1 MEMIAGRWAEEMEA
15 KFTRKNARDGG
26 KRGFLVIPSV
36 AAKDK
41 IRVSISNPDVSI
53 FKQLRYHNYTFPTFY
68 SPLINSTIEQW
79 FEQYR
84 STRFLLLFLKGNR
97 YNRRRG
103 AMDCGAA

>member
-41 IRVSISNPDVSI
+41 IRVSISNPDDSI

-79 FEQYR
+79 LNNTVARVFIIIFE
-84 STRFLLLFLKGNR
+84 KK
-97 YNRRRG
+97 
-103 AMDCGAA
+103 